1 MSSKVFYLSRICY
14 GQVFFRKRTFT
25 RANSRKLVE
34 LTNFANFTYQV
45 LPDYMMHVA
54 PKLHLS
60 HFNLL
65 LIQKNK
71 INLTITI

>member
-1 MSSKVFYLSRICY
+1 MSFKVFYLSRICND
-14 GQVFFRKRTFT
+14 QVFFRKRTFT
-25 RANSRKLVE
+25 RANSCKLVE

-45 LPDYMMHVA
+45 LTDYMMHVA

-60 HFNLL
+60 HSNMLL
-65 LIQKNK
+65 VQKNK